1 MPEDLDSWCDQ
12 NGRANH
18 RRHPPIYLLR
28 FALLRMHATR
38 FWFYGREWVEKRSFK
53 NEKKKKEKNKMKRA
67 VTRWK
72 KNCSRGQR
80 AGRVAMR
87 VAIVMQLQLRHCR

>member
-1 MPEDLDSWCDQ
+1 
-12 NGRANH
+12 
-18 RRHPPIYLLR
+18 
-28 FALLRMHATR
+28 MHTTR
-38 FWFYGREWVEKRSFK
+38 FWFYGREWAEKRSSK
-53 NEKKKKEKNKMKRA
+53 YKKEKEENKMKRA

-87 VAIVMQLQLRHCR
+87 VATVAAASPPMS